1 MKKLVLLA
9 PVLAA
14 ALAACSP
21 RINLDLLGEEKL
33 QEVVLVP
40 DAAREKILIVDIDG
54 TLSSALETGFFSR
67 EKSVVAR
74 VFERLER
81 AAADPLVKAVI
92 LRLDTPGGEVT
103 ASDIIYHEVLRFKE
117 RTGRPVIGLMMS
129 VAASGG
135 YYIASAC
142 DVILAHPSTITGS
155 IGVISVFP
163 SIESLMSKVGV
174 KVNVIKSGPSKDSG
188 SPFRDMTEDEKKL
201 FQAIIDEYYE
211 GFLAVVAKGRKGKIA
226 EADLRKIADGRVYTA
241 PQALKLGLI
250 DAIGYFDD
258 AFAKSRGLASLK
270 SAPGREGP
278 RVDDGPPQDGL
289 LLSLAAADALT
300 RRRQT
305 WSDISNLGGRSMW
318 ALTVQ
323 WSTDFFSASRYFSGN
338 PAGATTAIRIVSISR
353 EPSLLSV
360 VMVTPRPSTGSLR
373 SRQKA
378 RA

>member
-14 ALAACSP
+14 ALTACSP

-33 QEVVLVP
+33 REVVLVP
-40 DAAREKILIVDIDG
+40 DAAREKILVVDIDG
-54 TLSSALETGFFSR
+54 TISSALETGLFAR

-81 AAADPLVKAVI
+81 AAADPQVKAVI

-103 ASDIIYHEVLRFKE
+103 ASDIIYHEILRFKE
-117 RTGRPVIGLMMS
+117 RTGLPVIGLMMS

-163 SIESLMSKVGV
+163 SVESLMSKVGV

-188 SPFRDMTEDEKKL
+188 SPFRDMTEDDKKL
-201 FQAIIDEYYE
+201 FQTIIDEYYE
-211 GFLAVVAKGRKGKIA
+211 GFLAVVATGRKGKIA

-258 AFAKSRGLASLK
+258 AFAKARGLASLK
-270 SAPGREGP
+270 SAKVVSYTYYPKTKSNIYASQLGSFSPLDAKVLESMLALLKTGFYYLWL
-278 RVDDGPPQDGL
+278 PQ
-289 LLSLAAADALT
+289 
-300 RRRQT
+300 
-305 WSDISNLGGRSMW
+305 
-318 ALTVQ
+318 
-323 WSTDFFSASRYFSGN
+323 
-338 PAGATTAIRIVSISR
+338 
-353 EPSLLSV
+353 
-360 VMVTPRPSTGSLR
+360 TP
-373 SRQKA
+373 
-378 RA
+378 

>member
-14 ALAACSP
+14 ALTACSP

-33 QEVVLVP
+33 REVVLVP
-40 DAAREKILIVDIDG
+40 DAAREKILVVDIDG
-54 TLSSALETGFFSR
+54 TISSALETGLFAR

-81 AAADPLVKAVI
+81 AAADPQVKAVI

-117 RTGRPVIGLMMS
+117 RTGLPVIGLMMS

-163 SIESLMSKVGV
+163 SVESLMSKVGV
-174 KVNVIKSGPSKDSG
+174 KVNVIKSGPAKDSG
-188 SPFRDMTEDEKKL
+188 SPFRDMTEDDKKL
-201 FQAIIDEYYE
+201 FQTIIDESYE
-211 GFLAVVAKGRKGKIA
+211 GFLAVVATGRKGKIA

-258 AFAKSRGLASLK
+258 AFAKARGLASLK
-270 SAPGREGP
+270 SAKVVSYTYYPKTKSNIYASQLGSFSPLDAKVLESMLALLTT
-278 RVDDGPPQDGL
+278 VFYYLWLPQ
-289 LLSLAAADALT
+289 
-300 RRRQT
+300 
-305 WSDISNLGGRSMW
+305 M
-318 ALTVQ
+318 
-323 WSTDFFSASRYFSGN
+323 
-338 PAGATTAIRIVSISR
+338 P
-353 EPSLLSV
+353 
-360 VMVTPRPSTGSLR
+360 
-373 SRQKA
+373 
-378 RA
+378 